1 MCQQI
6 KNNSFLLSVFITV
19 FHIGMIFMFVSN
31 DEYIIIVA
39 IVEGVTKLS
48 LIRAWMIFHSSRKH
62 VCEIMHS
69 YTTLL

>member
-1 MCQQI
+1 
-6 KNNSFLLSVFITV
+6 
-19 FHIGMIFMFVSN
+19 MIFMFVSN

-48 LIRAWMIFHSSRKH
+48 LIRARMIFHSSRKH